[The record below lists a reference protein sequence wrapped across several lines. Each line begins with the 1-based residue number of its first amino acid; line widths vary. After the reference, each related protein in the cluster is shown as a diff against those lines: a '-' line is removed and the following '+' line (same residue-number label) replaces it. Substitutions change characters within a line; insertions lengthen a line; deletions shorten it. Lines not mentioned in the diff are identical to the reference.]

1 MQLTTDEQILLF
13 AGIGYLV
20 AATLWALSMSARAR
34 AMLRELSQLI
44 EPPLW
49 QALGEP
55 VSIEKAMRDPEKR
68 WFKFVNSG
76 DYRRR
81 CSDAAIEII
90 DDFRMRTKRMLIVLV
105 AAGLLLVIRFWPLLK
120 PEFL

>member
-1 MQLTTDEQILLF
+1 VQLTTDEQVLLF
-13 AGIGYLV
+13 AGVGYLI
-20 AATLWALSMSARAR
+20 AATLWAMSLSARAR

-44 EPPLW
+44 EPALW

-55 VSIEKAMRDPEKR
+55 VSIAKAMRDPEKR
-68 WFKFVNSG
+68 WFRFVNSG
-76 DYRRR
+76 DYRRQ

-105 AAGLLLVIRFWPLLK
+105 AAGLLLLIRFWPLLK